1 MKLTTVARLTKAEA
15 IVERIVHLAEQLA
28 LAPVNSKPHRALSV
42 AIRIEAAAYRECLD
56 TEQATATHD
65 AKPSLAELSQSEQR
79 PPEERTERSA
89 KTPGPLWNI
98 TRKPAHALNRQSSLM
113 TSWRYC
119 CF

>member
-1 MKLTTVARLTKAEA
+1 MKLTTIARLTKAEA
-15 IVERIVHLAEQLA
+15 ILERIVHLAEQLA

-56 TEQATATHD
+56 TEQARRHTTRNRRWR
-65 AKPSLAELSQSEQR
+65 ELSQSEQR

-89 KTPGPLWNI
+89 KTPGPLWNT

-113 TSWRYC
+113 TSWRY
-119 CF
+119 

>member
-15 IVERIVHLAEQLA
+15 ILERIVHLGEQLA

-65 AKPSLAELSQSEQR
+65 AKPSLAGAFPKRTTSPGKKERNVR
-79 PPEERTERSA
+79 PRRRAPY
-89 KTPGPLWNI
+89 G
-98 TRKPAHALNRQSSLM
+98 TRRVSRPTL
-113 TSWRYC
+113 
-119 CF
+119 

>member
-1 MKLTTVARLTKAEA
+1 MKLTTVACLTKAEA
-15 IVERIVHLAEQLA
+15 ILERIVHLAEQLA

-65 AKPSLAELSQSEQR
+65 AKPSLAGAFPKRTTS
-79 PPEERTERSA
+79 PEERTERSA
-89 KTPGPLWNI
+89 KTPGPLWNT

-113 TSWRYC
+113 TSWRY
-119 CF
+119 